1 MSRYLR
7 FIDDITNSLPDN
19 FMESEGSDSN
29 DQERRYHREH
39 APIEIITVP
48 ASEDEREDSGEDV
61 PALTAAEVSEKS
73 GDEGDGDPEKEEPEK
88 GEPRKGDQG
97 ADKEEVPNSEDEVDE
112 YTQVCTGANQDYN
125 QIWDRL
131 TLKWKTGCR
140 IPL

>member
-1 MSRYLR
+1 MRNERKILR
-7 FIDDITNSLPDN
+7 FVPQKLRKSFANGNPK
-19 FMESEGSDSN
+19 SEGSESN

-61 PALTAAEVSEKS
+61 PALTAAEVSEES

-112 YTQVCTGANQDYN
+112 FTQV
-125 QIWDRL
+125 
-131 TLKWKTGCR
+131 
-140 IPL
+140 

>member
-1 MSRYLR
+1 MTLLLHFQTISWKR
-7 FIDDITNSLPDN
+7 DS
-19 FMESEGSDSN
+19 SDSN

-39 APIEIITVP
+39 ALIEIITVP

-61 PALTAAEVSEKS
+61 PALTAAEVSEES

-112 YTQVCTGANQDYN
+112 FTQVWGKPGLQPEQG
-125 QIWDRL
+125 QIDIETENWV
-131 TLKWKTGCR
+131 
-140 IPL
+140 

>member
-1 MSRYLR
+1 MTLLLHFQTISWKR
-7 FIDDITNSLPDN
+7 DS
-19 FMESEGSDSN
+19 SDSN

-61 PALTAAEVSEKS
+61 PALTAAEVSEES

-112 YTQVCTGANQDYN
+112 FTQVWGKPGLQPEQG
-125 QIWDRL
+125 QIDIETENWV
-131 TLKWKTGCR
+131 
-140 IPL
+140 